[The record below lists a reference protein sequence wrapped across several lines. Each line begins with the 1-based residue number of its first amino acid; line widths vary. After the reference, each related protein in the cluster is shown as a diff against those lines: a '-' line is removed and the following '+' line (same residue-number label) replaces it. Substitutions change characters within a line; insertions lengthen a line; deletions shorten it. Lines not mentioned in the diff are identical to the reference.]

1 MKFHTLSL
9 AVAGALVLAAPSA
22 FAQEAQ
28 ATTTSADTQAST
40 DAYASN
46 DGARKR
52 VSVVAGYGILKPKS
66 DAITSDPNRGLKGG
80 SLPTASVAYHIT
92 DNIAVE
98 AWGAVDKSEHKVVGQ
113 GVGGRVKAQPYG
125 ISGQYHFG
133 QSGQAIRPYVG
144 LGYYETNISDEK
156 DANGQHFG
164 MSTPKGAM
172 GTVGADFN
180 ITDRWFTRAEA
191 RYMQGK
197 SDVTRGGQK
206 VGEAQLDPWLVGVGV
221 GARF

>member
-1 MKFHTLSL
+1 MKFQSLTLAIATTL
-9 AVAGALVLAAPSA
+9 ALSAPAA
-22 FAQEAQ
+22 FAQDAD
-28 ATTTSADTQAST
+28 ASTTSMDTTTTTDTSAQ
-40 DAYASN
+40 
-46 DGARKR
+46 KR
-52 VSVVAGYGILKPKS
+52 ISVVAGYGILKPKS
-66 DAITSDPNRGLKGG
+66 DALSDNPKRGLKGG
-80 SLPTASVAYHIT
+80 SLPTASVAYHVT

-98 AWGAVDKSEHKVVGQ
+98 AWGALDKSEHKVVGT
-113 GVGGRVKAQPYG
+113 GVGGQVEAQPYG

-133 QSGQAIRPYVG
+133 QSGQTIRPYVG
-144 LGYYETNISDEK
+144 LGYYEANISGEK

-180 ITDRWFTRAEA
+180 INERWFTRAEA

-197 SDVTRGGQK
+197 SDVTRAGQK
-206 VGEAQLDPWLVGVGV
+206 VGEAQLDPWMVGVGV